1 MVLNVF
7 FYVCIFFSWFSIV
20 GCLYLGLVDYNLI
33 FFPFCLS
40 HSLVSLLQSL
50 FSPPLTSLL
59 LASSL
64 SPPSILFL
72 LSV

>member
-7 FYVCIFFSWFSIV
+7 FLCLYLFSWFSIV
-20 GCLYLGLVDYNLI
+20 GCLYLGLVDYL